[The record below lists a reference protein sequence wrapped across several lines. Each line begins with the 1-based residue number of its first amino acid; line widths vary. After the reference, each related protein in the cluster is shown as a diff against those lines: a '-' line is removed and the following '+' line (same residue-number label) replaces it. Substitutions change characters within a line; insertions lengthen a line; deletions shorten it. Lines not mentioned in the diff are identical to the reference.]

1 MSMFSRL
8 STTAAT
14 VALASVFVA
23 AAMANEDTLPERK
36 AGLWELKTSMDEGAG
51 PRENAMKVC
60 IDATMEATTVKT
72 SFNEHKAN
80 CEKYEIL
87 KANDVTTVEMAC
99 KFNNRHVTGK
109 TEMSGDFKTA
119 FKVRIDSTTSD
130 EAANETR
137 TVTVHRVILQEG
149 TYVAES
155 CGDLSPG
162 QALTADGQKVLVQ

>member
-1 MSMFSRL
+1 MLKIRRPL
-8 STTAAT
+8 TALFACTAIAT
-14 VALASVFVA
+14 ATF
-23 AAMANEDTLPERK
+23 ANEETLPERK
-36 AGLWELKTSMDEGAG
+36 AGLWELKTTMDEGSG
-51 PRENAMKVC
+51 PRENAMKLC

-80 CEKYEIL
+80 CEKYEVVRS
-87 KANDVTTVEMAC
+87 NDATTVDMSC

-109 TEMSGDFKTA
+109 TEMSGDFKSA

-130 EAANETR
+130 DAANDTR
-137 TVTVHRVILQEG
+137 TVTVHRVITQEG
-149 TYVAES
+149 TYVGES